1 MSESYTC
8 GDAGALVAY
17 LYDECDPE
25 IRESID
31 THLTKCVP
39 CAREIEGLG
48 RTRRQLGDWTPP
60 IADLGFKMHAPV
72 LEEKR
77 PWWSA
82 PLPAWAQAAA
92 ALLIFGAGLMMGVS
106 RPSTGPGADTAAAR
120 AAAPV
125 SAASRSDLAQL
136 EQRLRAEMT
145 KLRAGAPIAGQAG
158 AVPVAAQASAGD
170 DAIMRRVEALI
181 AESEKGLRTE
191 ITLRA
196 VDLKRDL
203 EAEHRVDLASVSERF
218 GQFQGQ
224 TNTEIRQHREA
235 IRNLSNFV
243 LVSQSPEQG
252 R

>member
-31 THLTKCVP
+31 AHLTKCVP

-60 IADLGFKMHAPV
+60 MAELGFRIPAPV

-92 ALLIFGAGLMMGVS
+92 ALLIFGAGLLMGVS
-106 RPSTGPGADTAAAR
+106 RPSTGPGPDAPATQ
-120 AAAPV
+120 AAAPA
-125 SAASRSDLAQL
+125 SAASRTDLAQL

-145 KLRAGAPIAGQAG
+145 RLRAATPIAGQAG

-170 DAIMRRVEALI
+170 DAIMRRVEERI

-191 ITLRA
+191 FTLRA
-196 VDLKRDL
+196 VEQRRDL
-203 EAEHRVDLASVSERF
+203 EAMRRVDLASVSERF

-224 TNTEIRQHREA
+224 TNAEIRQQREA
-235 IRNLSNFV
+235 INFL
-243 LVSQSPEQG
+243 LVSQQGPQQG

>member
-31 THLTKCVP
+31 AHLATCVP

-48 RTRRQLGDWTPP
+48 RTRRLLGDWAPP
-60 IADLGFKMHAPV
+60 IPELGFQVPAPV

-77 PWWSA
+77 PWWRA

-92 ALLIFGAGLMMGVS
+92 ALLIFGAGLVMGVS
-106 RPSTGPGADTAAAR
+106 RPSTGPASDAPAAQ
-120 AAAPV
+120 AAAPAP
-125 SAASRSDLAQL
+125 AASRSDLAQL

-145 KLRAGAPIAGQAG
+145 RLRAGATMGQAG

-191 ITLRA
+191 FTLRA
-196 VDLKRDL
+196 VEQRRDL
-203 EAEHRVDLASVSERF
+203 EALRRVDLASVSERF
-218 GQFQGQ
+218 GQSLGQ
-224 TNTEIRQHREA
+224 TNAEIRQQREA
-235 IRNLSNFV
+235 INFL
-243 LVSQSPEQG
+243 LVSQQGPQQG

>member
-17 LYDECDPE
+17 LYDECDPGV
-25 IRESID
+25 RESID
-31 THLTKCVP
+31 AHLTRCVP

-60 IADLGFKMHAPV
+60 MAELGFQMPAPV

-77 PWWSA
+77 PWWRA

-92 ALLIFGAGLMMGVS
+92 ALLIFGAGLLMGVS
-106 RPSTGPGADTAAAR
+106 RPSTGAGADAPAAQ
-120 AAAPV
+120 AAAPAP
-125 SAASRSDLAQL
+125 AASRSDLARL

-145 KLRAGAPIAGQAG
+145 QLRTAAPIAPQAD
-158 AVPVAAQASAGD
+158 AVQVAAQTPAGD
-170 DAIMRRVEALI
+170 DAIMRRVEERI

-191 ITLRA
+191 FTLRA
-196 VDLKRDL
+196 VDLRREL
-203 EAEHRVDLASVSERF
+203 EMDRRVDLASVRESL
-218 GQFQGQ
+218 GQFQGV
-224 TNTEIRQHREA
+224 TNAEIRQHRAA
-235 IRNLSNFV
+235 IDRLSNFV
-243 LVSQSPEQG
+243 LVSQQG

>member
-31 THLTKCVP
+31 AHLTRCVP

-60 IADLGFKMHAPV
+60 MAELGFQMRAPV
-72 LEEKR
+72 PEEKR
-77 PWWSA
+77 PWWGA

-92 ALLIFGAGLMMGVS
+92 ALLIFGAGLLMGVS
-106 RPSTGPGADTAAAR
+106 RPSTGSDSDAPAAQ

-125 SAASRSDLAQL
+125 SAASRSDLVQL

-145 KLRAGAPIAGQAG
+145 RLRAAAPVTTQAD
-158 AVPVAAQASAGD
+158 AAPVAAQASAGD
-170 DAIMRRVEALI
+170 DAIMRRVEERI
-181 AESEKGLRTE
+181 AESEKEMRTE
-191 ITLRA
+191 ITRRA
-196 VDLKRDL
+196 VDLRRDL
-203 EAEHRVDLASVSERF
+203 DLAHRVDLASVSERF
-218 GQFQGQ
+218 GQYQGQ
-224 TNTEIRQHREA
+224 TNAEIRQQREA
-235 IRNLSNFV
+235 INFL
-243 LVSQSPEQG
+243 LVSQQGPGPQG